1 MCGTSDEQTE
11 ISQEQKD
18 FYSDLSKEYTTIFG
32 QNQAIVGALTSAFMP
47 ILQAGPSQTGF
58 SPSQENAMRTQNIE
72 NVATDYAQAQ
82 KATAQI
88 LAARGGGDTLL
99 PSSVDANLIAN
110 NTAAA
115 AAQRSQGDLAITNA
129 NYDRGYQNWNTA
141 ASILGSTAQLINP
154 NSYAGSATTAGNSA
168 YDSAYKNAQTAFQ
181 PWGAAFSVLGS
192 AAGAASGVGMRKLL
206 G

>member
-1 MCGTSDEQTE
+1 MCGTSEDQTE
-11 ISQEQKD
+11 ISSEQKE
-18 FYSDLSKEYTTIFG
+18 FYKDLNDQYSSIFG

-141 ASILGSTAQLINP
+141 ASVLGSTAQLINP
-154 NSYAGSATTAGNSA
+154 NAYAGSITTAGNSA

-181 PWGAAFSVLGS
+181 PWGAAFNVLGS
-192 AAGAASGVGMRKLL
+192 AAGMASGVGMNKLL